1 MLALR
6 STALLLALALL
17 TGAGVAVPAAV
28 GAMDHGDMSAE
39 APRAC
44 CHGMADPC
52 ETPCPPDDGR
62 SPVEAAM
69 CCASGDPA
77 PHESAVAPPLPPRLD
92 PEAAPVVDWLLALA
106 APPAPPR
113 PDSRAR
119 HGPPRPPV
127 RSHLAVSVLLI

>member
-6 STALLLALALL
+6 PTALLLALALVAG
-17 TGAGVAVPAAV
+17 TGSLVPSAP
-28 GAMDHGDMSAE
+28 GAMGHGGTAAE

-44 CHGMADPC
+44 CHGKADPC

-62 SPVEAAM
+62 SLAEAAL
-69 CCASGDPA
+69 CCASSDRA
-77 PHESAVAPPLPPRLD
+77 PHESAVAPSAPTRLD
-92 PEAAPVVDWLLALA
+92 PDATLVAEWLVALA
-106 APPAPPR
+106 VPPAPPR
-113 PDSRAR
+113 PDGRAR